1 MPDRGSLDALIWK
14 ALLIAGVLWLLY
26 ANVSLVV
33 DTLIAVM
40 VASAIL
46 PLADAAQ
53 KRRVPR
59 VVTVLVVYI
68 VGIGGLILLVSL
80 LVPVVVAESQQL
92 VQKAPAY
99 REVIAGWIESARRFA
114 GRWGGQTRITVPEVG
129 LKEVGQVLQQLAERS
144 LSATRGVFSGAISA
158 LLVLFVAA
166 YIVVDRQRLS
176 EGLLVFVPKR
186 RRAETAHVASIV
198 FERMGGYV
206 RGQLTVSAA
215 IALLLSTGLAV
226 LSIDSPILLGATA
239 GALNFVPFLGSTVAL
254 ILALLVSLNKSLLA
268 VAGVLLLFGGVSLL
282 EGKVLVPYLLGRRL
296 ALHPL
301 AVLAAFV
308 IGAQIAG
315 LIGAV
320 VAVPITAGLN
330 AIVREVYVRP
340 MESA

>member
-59 VVTVLVVYI
+59 VVTVLAVYI
-68 VGIGGLILLVSL
+68 IGIGGLILLVSL

-114 GRWGGQTRITVPEVG
+114 GRWGPARITIPEIG
-129 LKEVGQVLQQLAERS
+129 LKEVGPVLQQLAQRS

-166 YIVVDRQRLS
+166 YIVVDRQHLS

-186 RRAETAHVASIV
+186 RRAQTAHVASIV

-206 RGQLTVSAA
+206 RGQLTVSAG
-215 IALLLSTGLAV
+215 IALLLSTGLAI

-320 VAVPITAGLN
+320 VAVPIAAGLN